1 MSLQRLSDDFG
12 EPVVVLAKLWRG
24 QTGRRCRAADRKS
37 WQDDPACGFVLDG
50 VSVTVDG
57 GAAVVTVTGG
67 DAAGM
72 GLRNPASVH
81 AIQARVRIATMN
93 TAVAAAQRIRVG
105 HMLGVS
111 KSRCSKDDQASAWDG

>member
-1 MSLQRLSDDFG
+1 MGRG
-12 EPVVVLAKLWRG
+12 GNVTVVGGSVTVGGGSAKVTCG
-24 QTGRRCRAADRKS
+24 G
-37 WQDDPACGFVLDG
+37 GFVLDG

-57 GAAVVTVTGG
+57 GAAVVTVTGDG
-67 DAAGM
+67 AGV

-111 KSRCSKDDQASAWDG
+111 KSGCSKDDQASAWDC